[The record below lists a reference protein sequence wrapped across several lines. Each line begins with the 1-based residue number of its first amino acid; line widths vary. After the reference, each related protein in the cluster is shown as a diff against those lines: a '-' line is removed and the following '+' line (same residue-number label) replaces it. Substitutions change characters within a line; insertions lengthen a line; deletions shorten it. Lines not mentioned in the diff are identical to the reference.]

1 MVSLDTNNVL
11 DLMQQKSYHPMTLE
25 ELQEILGG
33 SLEVLKELLQKLE
46 LEGRVVRTRKNKYG
60 LPEKMGL
67 VAGKL
72 QMSPKGFGFLLPL
85 NRQQEDIY
93 ISPANLNG
101 AMHQDLVLARLL
113 PNRGSRRREG
123 EIIRVLKRAHYR
135 IVGTYE
141 RNRRSG
147 FVIPDDPHLH
157 QDIFIP
163 PEESGGASH
172 KDKVVVEITRWPEAR
187 RNPEGKIIEVLGPA
201 EAPGV
206 DVLCLIKKYNLDPE
220 FPPAVKRETKK
231 IREEI
236 EAKDLEGR
244 RDLRDWR
251 LVTIDG
257 ADAKDLDDAVSLERL
272 PNRHYLLGV
281 HIADVS
287 YYVKEGGALDKEAF
301 RRGTS
306 VYLVD
311 RVIPML
317 PHRLSNG
324 ICSLN
329 AGDDRLAMSVV
340 MEVTPQGKVVNH
352 EIFPSVIRVRERMTY
367 DAVRRILVDRD
378 PDLTARYAD
387 LVEDFRL
394 MEELCLILHEKR
406 RKRGAIDFDFPEAK
420 VLLDEAGRPV
430 EIVRVERS
438 IAERIIEEFMVL
450 ANEVIAQHLH
460 FLDIPLI
467 YRVHEEPAPD
477 KLEELNNFLGHFGYH
492 VRRDSEGRVHPKV
505 LQRIVNAV
513 RGRPEERV
521 INNVILRSLMRARYA
536 PEALGH
542 FGLAS
547 QYYCHFTSPI
557 RRYPDLV
564 VHRILRE
571 VLAKGKLHPRRV
583 EKLKEFV
590 AQAAAHAS
598 EQERIAEEAE
608 RESLLMKMVEFM
620 KERVGEVY
628 SGIISGVVP
637 YGFFVELENTVEGLV
652 HVSTLTDDYYRYL
665 EDQMALVG
673 EHRRRT
679 FKIGQPVQVQVVR
692 VNVEARQ
699 VDLELV
705 SA

>member
-1 MVSLDTNNVL
+1 MEAEKVL
-11 DLMQQKSYHPMTLE
+11 DLMRHKSYRPMTLE
-25 ELQEILGG
+25 ELQETLGADYHT
-33 SLEVLKELLQKLE
+33 LKELLQELE
-46 LEGRVVRTRKNKYG
+46 AEGRVVRTRKNKYG
-60 LPEKMGL
+60 VPEKMGL
-67 VAGKL
+67 AAGKL
-72 QMSPKGFGFLLPL
+72 QVSPKGFAFLLPL
-85 NRQQEDIY
+85 ERGQEDIY
-93 ISPANLNG
+93 ISPGKLNG

-113 PNRGSRRREG
+113 PDQGTRRREG
-123 EIIRVLKRAHYR
+123 EIIRILKRANSR

-141 RNRRSG
+141 RNRRVG
-147 FVIPDDPHLH
+147 FVIPDDPHLQ

-163 PEESGGASH
+163 LEESRGAKH
-172 KDKVVVEITRWPEAR
+172 QDKVVVEITRWPEAR
-187 RNPEGKIIEVLGPA
+187 RNPEGRIIEVLGPA
-201 EAPGV
+201 GAPGV
-206 DVLCLIKKYNLDPE
+206 DVLSIIKKYNLDPD
-220 FPPAVKRETKK
+220 FPPAVKREAKK

-236 EAKDLEGR
+236 GAADLEGR

-257 ADAKDLDDAVSLERL
+257 SDAKDLDDAVSIERL
-272 PNRHYLLGV
+272 SNGNFLLGV

-287 YYVKEGGALDKEAF
+287 YYVREGGALDKEAF

-317 PHRLSNG
+317 PPRLSNG

-329 AGDDRLAMSVV
+329 AGVDRLAISVV
-340 MEVTPQGKVVNH
+340 MEISPRGKVVSY
-352 EIFPSVIRVRERMTY
+352 EIFPSIIRIRERMTY
-367 DAVRRILVDRD
+367 DAVRRILVDQD
-378 PDLTARYAD
+378 HDLMARYQE

-394 MEELCLILHEKR
+394 MEELCLILYDKR
-406 RKRGAIDFDFPEAK
+406 MKRGAIDFDFPEAK
-420 VLLDEAGRPV
+420 VLLDEDGRPV
-430 EIVRVERS
+430 EIIRVQRS

-450 ANEVIAQHLH
+450 ANEVVAQHLH
-460 FLDIPLI
+460 FLNIPLI

-477 KLEELNNFLGHFGYH
+477 KLEELNRFLGPFGYH
-492 VRRDSEGRVHPKV
+492 VRRDAEGRIHPKV
-505 LQRIVNAV
+505 LQRIVTEM

-521 INNVILRSLMRARYA
+521 ISTVILRSLMRARYA
-536 PEALGH
+536 PGALGH

-571 VLAKGKLHPRRV
+571 VLAKGKLHPRRI
-583 EKLKEFV
+583 ERLKELV
-590 AQAAAHAS
+590 AQAAARAS

-608 RESLLMKMVEFM
+608 RESLLLKMVEYM

-628 SGIISGVVP
+628 PGIISGVVP

-652 HVSTLTDDYYRYL
+652 HISTLTDDYYYYQ
-665 EDQMALVG
+665 EDHMALVG
-673 EHRRRT
+673 THTRKS
-679 FKIGQPVQVQVVR
+679 FKVGQTVQVQVIR

-705 SA
+705 

>member
-1 MVSLDTNNVL
+1 MVITLEPRDVL
-11 DLMQQKSYHPMTLE
+11 ELMQQKSYHPMTLD

-33 SLEVLKELLQKLE
+33 SPEVLRELLQE
-46 LEGRVVRTRKNKYG
+46 LEQEGWIVRTRKNKYG

-72 QMSPKGFGFLLPL
+72 QMSPKGFGFLVPL
-85 NRQQEDIY
+85 RREQEDIY

-113 PNRGSRRREG
+113 PEQGARRREG
-123 EIIRVLKRAHYR
+123 EIIRILKRANYR

-141 RNRRSG
+141 RNRRLG
-147 FVIPDDPHLH
+147 FVVPDDPHLH

-163 PEESGGASH
+163 QEESGGANH

-187 RNPEGKIIEVLGPA
+187 RNPEGKVVEVLGPA
-201 EAPGV
+201 GTPGI
-206 DVLCLIKKYNLDPE
+206 DVLAIIKKYNLDLE
-220 FPPAVKRETKK
+220 FPPGVRRETQK
-231 IREEI
+231 IKEEI

-251 LVTIDG
+251 IVTIDG

-272 PNRHYLLGV
+272 PNGHYRLGV

-317 PHRLSNG
+317 PPRLSNG

-329 AGDDRLAMSVV
+329 AGADRLTMSVV
-340 MEVTPQGKVVNH
+340 MEVSPQGKVVNY

-378 PDLTARYAD
+378 PDLRLRYAE
-387 LVEDFRL
+387 LVPDFHL
-394 MEELCLILHEKR
+394 MEELCLILYEKR
-406 RKRGAIDFDFPEAK
+406 MKRGAIDFDFPEAK

-438 IAERIIEEFMVL
+438 IAEKIIEEFMVL
-450 ANEVIAQHLH
+450 ANEVVAEHLH

-477 KLEELNNFLGHFGYH
+477 KLEELNSFLGHFGYY
-492 VRRDSEGRVHPKV
+492 VRRDGDGRVHPKA

-521 INNVILRSLMRARYA
+521 INTVILRSLMRARYA
-536 PEALGH
+536 PAALGH

-547 QYYCHFTSPI
+547 PYYCHFTSPI

-583 EKLKEFV
+583 EKLREFV
-590 AQAAAHAS
+590 AQAAAQAS

-608 RESLLMKMVEFM
+608 RETLLMKMVEFM

-652 HVSTLTDDYYRYL
+652 HVSTLTDDYYHYQ

-673 EHRRRT
+673 EHRRRS
-679 FKIGQPVQVQVVR
+679 FKIGQPVRVQVVR

-705 SA
+705 

>member
-1 MVSLDTNNVL
+1 MEPRDVL
-11 DLMQQKSYHPMTLE
+11 ELMQQKSYHPMTLE

-33 SLEVLKELLQKLE
+33 SPEVLRELLQE
-46 LEGRVVRTRKNKYG
+46 LEQEGWIVRTRKNKYG

-72 QMSPKGFGFLLPL
+72 QMSPKGFGFLVPL
-85 NRQQEDIY
+85 RREQEDIY

-113 PNRGSRRREG
+113 PEQGARRREG
-123 EIIRVLKRAHYR
+123 EIIRILKRANYR

-141 RNRRSG
+141 RNRRLG
-147 FVIPDDPHLH
+147 FVVPDDPHLH

-163 PEESGGASH
+163 HEESGGANH

-187 RNPEGKIIEVLGPA
+187 RNPEGKVVEVLGPA
-201 EAPGV
+201 GTPGI
-206 DVLCLIKKYNLDPE
+206 DVLAIIKKYNLDLE
-220 FPPAVKRETKK
+220 FPPGVRRETQK
-231 IREEI
+231 IKEEI

-251 LVTIDG
+251 IVTIDG

-272 PNRHYLLGV
+272 PNGHYRLGV

-317 PHRLSNG
+317 PPRLSNG

-329 AGDDRLAMSVV
+329 AGADRLTMSVV
-340 MEVTPQGKVVNH
+340 MEVSPQGKVVNY

-378 PDLTARYAD
+378 PDLRLRYAE
-387 LVEDFRL
+387 LVPDFHL
-394 MEELCLILHEKR
+394 MEELCLILYEKR
-406 RKRGAIDFDFPEAK
+406 MKRGAIDFDFPEAK

-438 IAERIIEEFMVL
+438 IAEKIIEEFMVL
-450 ANEVIAQHLH
+450 ANEVVAEHLH

-477 KLEELNNFLGHFGYH
+477 KLEELNSFLGHFGYY
-492 VRRDSEGRVHPKV
+492 VRRDGDGRVHPKA

-521 INNVILRSLMRARYA
+521 INTVILRSLMRARYA
-536 PEALGH
+536 PAALGH

-547 QYYCHFTSPI
+547 PYYCHFTSPI

-583 EKLKEFV
+583 EKLREFV
-590 AQAAAHAS
+590 AQAAAQAS

-608 RESLLMKMVEFM
+608 RETLLMKMVEFM

-652 HVSTLTDDYYRYL
+652 HVSTLTDDYYHYQ

-673 EHRRRT
+673 EHRRRS
-679 FKIGQPVQVQVVR
+679 FKIGQPVRVQVVR

-705 SA
+705 

>member
-1 MVSLDTNNVL
+1 MEAEKVL
-11 DLMQQKSYHPMTLE
+11 DFMRHKSYRPMTLE
-25 ELQEILGG
+25 ELGETLGIEYHA
-33 SLEVLKELLQKLE
+33 LQELLHELE
-46 LEGRVVRTRKNKYG
+46 TEGRVVRTRKNKYG
-60 LPEKMGL
+60 VPEKMGL
-67 VAGKL
+67 AAGKL
-72 QMSPKGFGFLLPL
+72 QVSPRGFAFLLPL
-85 NRQQEDIY
+85 EREQEDIY
-93 ISPANLNG
+93 ISPGNLNG

-113 PNRGSRRREG
+113 PDQGTRRREG
-123 EIIRVLKRAHYR
+123 EVIRVLKRANSR
-135 IVGTYE
+135 VVGTYE
-141 RNRRSG
+141 RNRRVA
-147 FVIPDDPHLH
+147 FVVPDDPHLQ

-163 PEESGGASH
+163 LEESKGARH
-172 KDKVVVEITRWPEAR
+172 RDKVVVEITRWPAAR
-187 RNPEGKIIEVLGPA
+187 RNPEGRIIEVLGPA
-201 EAPGV
+201 GAPGV
-206 DVLCLIKKYNLDPE
+206 DVLSIIKKYNLDPD
-220 FPPAVKRETKK
+220 FPPAVKREAKK

-236 EAKDLEGR
+236 AAADLEGR

-257 ADAKDLDDAVSLERL
+257 ADAKDLDDAVSIERM
-272 PNRHYLLGV
+272 PDGNFLLGV

-306 VYLVD
+306 VYMVD

-317 PHRLSNG
+317 PPRLSNG

-329 AGDDRLAMSVV
+329 AGADRLAMSVV
-340 MEVTPQGKVVNH
+340 MEVSPQGKVVDY

-378 PDLTARYAD
+378 PDLMARYRD

-394 MEELCLILHEKR
+394 MEALCLILYEKR
-406 RKRGAIDFDFPEAK
+406 MKRGAIDFDFPEAK
-420 VLLDEAGRPV
+420 VVLDENGRPV
-430 EIVRVERS
+430 EIIRVERS

-450 ANEVIAQHLH
+450 ANEVVARHLH
-460 FLDIPLI
+460 FLEIPLI

-477 KLEELNNFLGHFGYH
+477 KLDELNRFLGPLGYR
-492 VRRDSEGRVHPKV
+492 VRRDAEGRIHPKV
-505 LQRIVNAV
+505 LQRIVTEM

-521 INNVILRSLMRARYA
+521 INTVILRSLMRARYA
-536 PEALGH
+536 PGALGH

-571 VLAKGKLHPRRV
+571 VLAKGKIHPRRL
-583 EKLKEFV
+583 EKMKELV
-590 AQAAAHAS
+590 ARAAAQAS

-608 RESLLMKMVEFM
+608 RESLLLKMVEYM
-620 KERVGEVY
+620 KERIGEVHP
-628 SGIISGVVP
+628 GTISGVVP

-652 HVSTLTDDYYRYL
+652 HVSTLTDDYYYYQ

-673 EHRRRT
+673 VHTRKSFR
-679 FKIGQPVQVQVVR
+679 IGQRVQVQVIR
-692 VNVEARQ
+692 VSVEARQ

-705 SA
+705 

>member
-1 MVSLDTNNVL
+1 MEPRDVL
-11 DLMQQKSYHPMTLE
+11 ELMQQKSYHPMTLD

-33 SLEVLKELLQKLE
+33 SPEVLRELLQE
-46 LEGRVVRTRKNKYG
+46 LEQEGWIVRTRKNKYG

-72 QMSPKGFGFLLPL
+72 QMSPKGFGFLVPL
-85 NRQQEDIY
+85 RREQEDIY

-113 PNRGSRRREG
+113 PEQGARRREG
-123 EIIRVLKRAHYR
+123 EIIRILKRANYR

-141 RNRRSG
+141 RNRRLG
-147 FVIPDDPHLH
+147 FVVPDDPHLH

-163 PEESGGASH
+163 QEESGGANH

-187 RNPEGKIIEVLGPA
+187 RNPEGKVVEVLGPA
-201 EAPGV
+201 GTPGI
-206 DVLCLIKKYNLDPE
+206 DVLAIIKKYNLDLE
-220 FPPAVKRETKK
+220 FPPGVRRETQK
-231 IREEI
+231 IKEEI

-251 LVTIDG
+251 IVTIDG

-272 PNRHYLLGV
+272 PNGHYRLGV

-317 PHRLSNG
+317 PPRLSNG

-329 AGDDRLAMSVV
+329 AGADRLTMSVV
-340 MEVTPQGKVVNH
+340 MEVSPQGKVVNY

-378 PDLTARYAD
+378 PDLRLRYAE
-387 LVEDFRL
+387 LVPDFHL
-394 MEELCLILHEKR
+394 MEELCLILYEKR
-406 RKRGAIDFDFPEAK
+406 MKRGAIDFDFPEAK

-438 IAERIIEEFMVL
+438 IAEKIIEEFMVL
-450 ANEVIAQHLH
+450 ANEVVAEHLH

-477 KLEELNNFLGHFGYH
+477 KLEELNSFLGHFGYY
-492 VRRDSEGRVHPKV
+492 VRRDGDGRVHPKA

-521 INNVILRSLMRARYA
+521 INTVILRSLMRARYA
-536 PEALGH
+536 PAALGH

-547 QYYCHFTSPI
+547 PYYCHFTSPI

-583 EKLKEFV
+583 EKLREFV
-590 AQAAAHAS
+590 AQAAAQAS

-608 RESLLMKMVEFM
+608 RETLLMKMVEFM

-652 HVSTLTDDYYRYL
+652 HVSTLTDDYYHYQ

-673 EHRRRT
+673 EHRRRS
-679 FKIGQPVQVQVVR
+679 FKIGQPVRVQVVR

-705 SA
+705 

>member
-1 MVSLDTNNVL
+1 MEPRDVL
-11 DLMQQKSYHPMTLE
+11 ELMQQKSYHPMTLE

-33 SLEVLKELLQKLE
+33 SPEVLRKLLQE
-46 LEGRVVRTRKNKYG
+46 LEQEGWIVRTRKNKYG

-72 QMSPKGFGFLLPL
+72 QMSPKGFGFLVPL
-85 NRQQEDIY
+85 RREQEEDIY

-113 PNRGSRRREG
+113 PEQGARRREG
-123 EIIRVLKRAHYR
+123 EIIRILKRANYR

-141 RNRRSG
+141 RNRRLG
-147 FVIPDDPHLH
+147 FVVPDDPHLH

-163 PEESGGASH
+163 QEESGGANH

-187 RNPEGKIIEVLGPA
+187 RNPEGKVVEVLGPA
-201 EAPGV
+201 GTPGI
-206 DVLCLIKKYNLDPE
+206 DVLAIIKKYNLDLE
-220 FPPAVKRETKK
+220 FPPAVRRETQK
-231 IREEI
+231 IKEEI

-251 LVTIDG
+251 IVTIDG

-272 PNRHYLLGV
+272 PNGHYRLGV

-317 PHRLSNG
+317 PPRLSNG

-329 AGDDRLAMSVV
+329 AGADRLTMSVV
-340 MEVTPQGKVVNH
+340 MEVSPQGKVVNY

-378 PDLTARYAD
+378 PDLRLRYAE
-387 LVEDFRL
+387 LVPDFHL
-394 MEELCLILHEKR
+394 MEELCLILYEKR
-406 RKRGAIDFDFPEAK
+406 MKRGAIDFDFPEAK

-438 IAERIIEEFMVL
+438 IAEKIIEEFMVL
-450 ANEVIAQHLH
+450 ANEVVAEHLH

-467 YRVHEEPAPD
+467 YRVHEEPTPD
-477 KLEELNNFLGHFGYH
+477 KLEELNSFLGHFGYY
-492 VRRDSEGRVHPKV
+492 VRRDGDGRVHPKA

-513 RGRPEERV
+513 RGKPEERV
-521 INNVILRSLMRARYA
+521 INTVILRSLMRARYA
-536 PEALGH
+536 PAALGH

-547 QYYCHFTSPI
+547 PYYCHFTSPI

-583 EKLKEFV
+583 EKLREFV
-590 AQAAAHAS
+590 AQAAAQAS

-608 RESLLMKMVEFM
+608 RETLLMKMVEFM

-652 HVSTLTDDYYRYL
+652 HVSTLTDDYYHYQ

-673 EHRRRT
+673 EHRRRS
-679 FKIGQPVQVQVVR
+679 FKIGQPVRVQVVR

-705 SA
+705 